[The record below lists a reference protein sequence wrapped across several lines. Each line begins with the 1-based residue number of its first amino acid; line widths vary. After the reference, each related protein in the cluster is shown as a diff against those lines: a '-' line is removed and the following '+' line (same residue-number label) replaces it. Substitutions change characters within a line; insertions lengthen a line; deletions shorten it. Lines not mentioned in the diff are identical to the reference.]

1 MNSYYLVRPKYTR
14 VFYILSMEGWK
25 MYACIFYIYAC
36 YLFICTQLVATVKLF
51 HLPLFLDFS
60 VILFKSQNCP
70 VENHNLV
77 PCSFLNLLQFF
88 AYMQVLIMI
97 PNVHLNNIRLIY
109 YVYLYTTYTTN
120 HSSQRQIS
128 RVYFCKNFRILW
140 FFK

>member
-1 MNSYYLVRPKYTR
+1 
-14 VFYILSMEGWK
+14 MEGWK

-51 HLPLFLDFS
+51 HLLLFLD
-60 VILFKSQNCP
+60 ILSFFFKSQNCP

-97 PNVHLNNIRLIY
+97 PNVHLNNSQLIY
-109 YVYLYTTYTTN
+109 PFYVYTIYTTS
-120 HSSQRQIS
+120 HSSHQQIPF
-128 RVYFCKNFRILW
+128 REFTVGKNFGICISIAALSTLP
-140 FFK
+140 